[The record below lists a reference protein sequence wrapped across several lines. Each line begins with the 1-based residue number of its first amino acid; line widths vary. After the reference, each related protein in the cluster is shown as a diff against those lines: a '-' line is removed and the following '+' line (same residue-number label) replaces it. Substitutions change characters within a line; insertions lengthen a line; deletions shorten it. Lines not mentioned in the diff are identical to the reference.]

1 MNDLQTCTEKQV
13 MTVKEIAEAIGVSY
27 DTVNNCV
34 KRVFPEIVKNGKTT
48 FLNEM
53 QVAVISKELKSNTQ
67 VLNQL
72 TFEAGSKVQNTTT
85 RLEVL
90 ANYKAATDAFLK
102 MLEAEK
108 AELQAEKAEL
118 QAENEAQKQQLA
130 IAEPKA
136 KWYDDF
142 ADCTGLIEIGV
153 VGKHLE
159 PYGLGALKIFDRL
172 KADGI
177 IYEKITDGVKSY
189 FAYFRY
195 KQYFALRNG
204 KYVKP
209 DGKKIA
215 YSKLMCTK
223 TGAQWLESKYS
234 RNEKKQGF

>member
-1 MNDLQTCTEKQV
+1 MNELVSKSEKTMTELKILTTAQVAEILNVSDRWVRNTIEKLRNNNSAVFDSVQFNKQGGYLLNEAQVTAIKLELQNHSKVNMTSPKTTLEKQLL
-13 MTVKEIAEAIGVSY
+13 IQQA
-27 DTVNNCV
+27 
-34 KRVFPEIVKNGKTT
+34 
-48 FLNEM
+48 M
-53 QVAVISKELKSNTQ
+53 Q
-67 VLNQL
+67 
-72 TFEAGSKVQNTTT
+72 
-85 RLEVL
+85 
-90 ANYKAATDAFLK
+90 
-102 MLEAEK
+102 
-108 AELQAEKAEL
+108 LQAEMIAEL
-118 QAENEAQKQQLA
+118 QAENEAQKQRLA

-177 IYEKITDGVKSY
+177 IYEKTVNGVKSY

-234 RNEKKQGF
+234 RNKKKQV